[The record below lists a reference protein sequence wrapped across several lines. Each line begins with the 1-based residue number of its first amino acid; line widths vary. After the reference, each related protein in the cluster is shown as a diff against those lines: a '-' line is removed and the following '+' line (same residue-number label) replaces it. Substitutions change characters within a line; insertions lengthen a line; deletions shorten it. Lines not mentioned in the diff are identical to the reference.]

1 MEVFGA
7 LFTATLS
14 IFQVEFTLY
23 GFTFSMWD
31 VFLWTGVAG
40 LVLAFVGGLLFHD

>member
-1 MEVFGA
+1 MEVFKA
-7 LFTATLS
+7 MFAATLS
-14 IFQVEFTLY
+14 VFQVEFTLY

-40 LVLAFVGGLLFHD
+40 LILAFVGGLLSHD